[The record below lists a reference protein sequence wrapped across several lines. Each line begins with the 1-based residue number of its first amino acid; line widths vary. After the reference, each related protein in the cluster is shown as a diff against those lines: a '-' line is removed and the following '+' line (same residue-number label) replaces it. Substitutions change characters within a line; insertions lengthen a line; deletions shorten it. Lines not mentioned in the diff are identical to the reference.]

1 MLWRLCAGDLR
12 VCRVPIVPVFQPAH
26 SCHPFAKTLGI
37 ITFSTCGKQPNLHR
51 VFRVNSGVPIRDAL
65 EHASVLLHC
74 SKQLALDAAMDKGA
88 DRYAWA
94 AHYLGEMAKA
104 VVDDLANGMLPNGV
118 TEEEEAVA
126 G

>member
-1 MLWRLCAGDLR
+1 MINPPLN
-12 VCRVPIVPVFQPAH
+12 
-26 SCHPFAKTLGI
+26 KTLGI

-51 VFRVNSGVPIRDAL
+51 LFRVNSGVL
-65 EHASVLLHC
+65 EHASELLHC
-74 SKQLALDAAMDKGA
+74 SKLLALDAAMDSSA

-118 TEEEEAVA
+118 VE
-126 G
+126 GGGM